1 MKNYCYDITRV
12 EFEKTE
18 GLAQCFTNTRQFIKK
33 LASEMKD
40 EVREFAHK
48 KIADMKKSESP
59 LLSSTLEEDMAESL
73 RFIES
78 RSFLF
83 HTTAAK

>member
-1 MKNYCYDITRV
+1 
-12 EFEKTE
+12 
-18 GLAQCFTNTRQFIKK
+18 
-33 LASEMKD
+33 MKD

-83 HTTAAK
+83 HTAAAK